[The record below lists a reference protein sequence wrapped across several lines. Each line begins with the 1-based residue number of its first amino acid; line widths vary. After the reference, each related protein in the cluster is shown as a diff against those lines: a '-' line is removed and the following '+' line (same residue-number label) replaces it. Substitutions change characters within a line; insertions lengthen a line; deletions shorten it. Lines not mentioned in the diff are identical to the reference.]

1 MLKQLLSIWQ
11 EDNLL
16 SKSDEQFN
24 GMLISLRTMFDSTME
39 YIWKYEEGKSAQ
51 GIYDEDIEINKSE
64 RKIRKRIIEHL
75 SIQPGVGVSQ
85 CLILM
90 SIGKDAERIGDYCKN
105 LLEVVVNYG
114 KPFKTDS
121 YTDALKKMQIEIDE
135 MFTKTIECLRK
146 DSLEIA
152 NDVHEKATGLN
163 KECEQYILK
172 LYDSEGLDVRSAI
185 SYVLIF
191 RFLKRIISHLG
202 NISTSVSMP
211 VHKLDYFDEK
221 LL

>member
-11 EDNLL
+11 EDSLL

-24 GMLISLRTMFDSTME
+24 EMLNSLKTMFGWSMD
-39 YIWKYEEGKSAQ
+39 YIWNYEKDKSAKE
-51 GIYDEDIEINKSE
+51 IYDKDIKINKAE

-75 SIQPGVGVSQ
+75 SIQPEIGVSQ
-85 CLILM
+85 CLVLM

-105 LLEVVVNYG
+105 LLEVAMKHGSV
-114 KPFKTDS
+114 FKADS
-121 YTDALKKMQIEIDE
+121 YVDELKIMQRKIDE
-135 MFTKTIECLRK
+135 MFEKTINCLRQ
-146 DSLEIA
+146 DSMEIA
-152 NDVHEKATGLN
+152 NTVHEKATSLN
-163 KECEQYILK
+163 KDCEQIILK
-172 LYDSEGLDVRSAI
+172 VYESNDLDVRSAI
-185 SYVLIF
+185 SYVLLA

>member
-11 EDNLL
+11 KDSLL
-16 SKSDEQFN
+16 LKSDEQFN
-24 GMLISLRTMFDSTME
+24 EMLNSLKTMFGWSMD
-39 YIWKYEEGKSAQ
+39 YIWNYEKGKSAKE
-51 GIYDEDIEINKSE
+51 IYDKDIKINKAE

-75 SIQPGVGVSQ
+75 SIQPEIGVSQ
-85 CLILM
+85 CLVLM

-105 LLEVVVNYG
+105 LLEVAMKHG
-114 KPFKTDS
+114 AAFKADS
-121 YTDALKKMQIEIDE
+121 YVDELKIMQRNIDE
-135 MFTKTIECLRK
+135 MFEETIDCLRQ
-146 DSLEIA
+146 DSIKIA
-152 NDVHEKATGLN
+152 NMVHEKATSLN
-163 KECEQYILK
+163 KDCEQIILK
-172 LYDSEGLDVRSAI
+172 VYESNDLDVRSAI
-185 SYVLIF
+185 SYVLLA